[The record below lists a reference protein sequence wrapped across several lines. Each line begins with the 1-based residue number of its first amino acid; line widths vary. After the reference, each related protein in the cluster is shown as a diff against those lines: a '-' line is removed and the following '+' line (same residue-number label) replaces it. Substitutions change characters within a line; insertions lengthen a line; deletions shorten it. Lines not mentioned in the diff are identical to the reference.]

1 MREGKRK
8 FTMILL
14 DPISH
19 SFISNP
25 NHPSPDPRLT
35 IEFRPRTFE

>member
-1 MREGKRK
+1 MREGTKP
-8 FTMILL
+8 FTMILT
-14 DPISH
+14 DPLSQ

-25 NHPSPDPRLT
+25 YHPEQDKHCT